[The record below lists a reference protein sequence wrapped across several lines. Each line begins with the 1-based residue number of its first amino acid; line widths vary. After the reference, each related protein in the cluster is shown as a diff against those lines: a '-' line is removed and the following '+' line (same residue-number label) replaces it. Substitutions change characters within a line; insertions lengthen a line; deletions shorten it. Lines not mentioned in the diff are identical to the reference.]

1 MSDNFKTKKWIE
13 KVIKSSNTWDQLTT
27 CEKLIQNFKN
37 QMDRFGYDRMLALP
51 YITDLEYKI
60 QLKRTEL
67 IESKN
72 LILNN

>member
-13 KVIKSSNTWDQLTT
+13 KVIKSCQNWEQLTT
-27 CEKLIQNFKN
+27 CEKLISNFKK
-37 QMDRFGYDRMLALP
+37 QMNNKGYDNMLALP
-51 YITDLEYKI
+51 FISDLDYKVK
-60 QLKRTEL
+60 LKRNEL

>member
-1 MSDNFKTKKWIE
+1 MTGNLKTKKWIE
-13 KVIKSSNTWDQLTT
+13 NIIKSSINWDQLTT

-67 IESKN
+67 IENN
-72 LILNN
+72 LLIQN